1 MFRRESKPDTFD
13 RQMDALRGQLGEET
27 PYEDEPAEERLPQ
40 TDELTAPPT
49 TQPEQERPRDYGF
62 GQASVAPSATPY
74 RSQMMAEPEAPA
86 VPSIPD
92 VDVKTT
98 VIAHDTQWKGD
109 ITSEGSVH
117 IHGRFE
123 GSVRAKVAI
132 FVAEGAEVDAALAS
146 DSIVVGGMSKGSI
159 RAQTRFEVLPSGR
172 VAGDIVSPTLVV
184 HEGAVMAGQLR
195 MSPGE
200 AAPEAVPA
208 PTPVVQRRAA
218 RGTA

>member
-1 MFRRESKPDTFD
+1 MFRRENKPDTFD
-13 RQMDALRGQLGEET
+13 SQMDALRGQLGDDAPFDDE
-27 PYEDEPAEERLPQ
+27 PEDEQPAQ
-40 TDELTAPPT
+40 TDELSSAPAGEASP
-49 TQPEQERPRDYGF
+49 ERPRDYGF
-62 GQASVAPSATPY
+62 GQATTPQAPIQR
-74 RSQMMAEPEAPA
+74 RSQATSEPEAPI
-86 VPSIPD
+86 VPTIPE

-98 VIAHDTQWKGD
+98 VIAQDAQWKGD

-123 GSVRAKVAI
+123 GSVRAKIAI

-146 DSIVVGGMSKGSI
+146 DSIVVAGMTKGSV
-159 RAQTRFEVLPSGR
+159 RAQSRFEVLPSGR

-200 AAPEAVPA
+200 VAPEVA

>member
-13 RQMDALRGQLGEET
+13 RQMDALRGQLGDET
-27 PYEDEPAEERLPQ
+27 PYAEEPVEERLPQ
-40 TDELTAPPT
+40 TDELTASPVPQAT
-49 TQPEQERPRDYGF
+49 QERPRDYGF
-62 GQASVAPSATPY
+62 GQGSLAQSPTPY
-74 RSQMMAEPEAPA
+74 RTPPAPEPEAPA
-86 VPSIPD
+86 VPSIPI
-92 VDVKTT
+92 VDATTT
-98 VIAHDTQWKGD
+98 VIAQDAQWKGD

-123 GSVRAKVAI
+123 GSVRARVAI
-132 FVAEGAEVDAALAS
+132 LVAEGAEVDAALAS
-146 DSIVVGGMSKGSI
+146 DSIVVAGTSKGSI
-159 RAQTRFEVLPSGR
+159 RAQSRFEVLPSGR

-200 AAPEAVPA
+200 AAPEVAPA

>member
-1 MFRRESKPDTFD
+1 MFRRENKPDTFD
-13 RQMDALRGQLGEET
+13 RQMDALRGQLGDAEPFEE
-27 PYEDEPAEERLPQ
+27 D
-40 TDELTAPPT
+40 
-49 TQPEQERPRDYGF
+49 QPEQSTEAAPEPAVYDAPAQTQSQPSDYGF
-62 GQASVAPSATPY
+62 GQAAIQPAGRAGRLMS
-74 RSQMMAEPEAPA
+74 EPEAPI
-86 VPSIPD
+86 VPSVPV
-92 VDVKTT
+92 VDVSTT

-109 ITSEGSVH
+109 IASEGSVH
-117 IHGRFE
+117 VHGRFE
-123 GSVRAKVAI
+123 GSLRAKVAI

-146 DSIVVGGMSKGSI
+146 DSIVVAGTTKGSV

-200 AAPEAVPA
+200 AAPEAAPA

>member
-1 MFRRESKPDTFD
+1 MFRRENKPDTFD
-13 RQMDALRGQLGEET
+13 RQMDALRGQLGDPEPFEEDQAEQRAEAA
-27 PYEDEPAEERLPQ
+27 PEPPVY
-40 TDELTAPPT
+40 DAPAHA
-49 TQPEQERPRDYGF
+49 QPRDYGF
-62 GQASVAPSATPY
+62 GQAAIQPTGRAGRLMS
-74 RSQMMAEPEAPA
+74 EPEAPI
-86 VPSIPD
+86 VPSVPE
-92 VDVKTT
+92 VDVTTT

-146 DSIVVGGMSKGSI
+146 DAIVVAGTTKGSV

-200 AAPEAVPA
+200 AAPEAAPA

>member
-1 MFRRESKPDTFD
+1 MFRRENKPDTFD
-13 RQMDALRGQLGEET
+13 RQMDALRGQLGDAEPLESDQT
-27 PYEDEPAEERLPQ
+27 DYPDEPAPEPTVYTTSPQ
-40 TDELTAPPT
+40 A
-49 TQPEQERPRDYGF
+49 QAQAQPRDYGF
-62 GQASVAPSATPY
+62 GQAIQEAPRQG
-74 RSQMMAEPEAPA
+74 RSMAEPEAPI
-86 VPSIPD
+86 VPSIPE

-98 VIAHDTQWKGD
+98 VIAQDTHWKGD

-117 IHGRFE
+117 VHGRFE
-123 GSVRAKVAI
+123 GSLRAKVAI

-146 DSIVVGGMSKGSI
+146 DSIVVAGTTKGSV

-200 AAPEAVPA
+200 AAPESSPA